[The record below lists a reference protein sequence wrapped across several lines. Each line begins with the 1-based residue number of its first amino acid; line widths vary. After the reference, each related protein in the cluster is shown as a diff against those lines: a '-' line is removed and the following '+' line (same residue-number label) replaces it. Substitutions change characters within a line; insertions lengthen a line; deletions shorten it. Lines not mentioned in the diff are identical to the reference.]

1 VASVQTELPT
11 NHAAPYVKAL
21 PTNVRQ
27 EDADKLIKACERA
40 EGRFKVIH
48 AAYNAACD
56 MQPTLFRQW
65 EALGMTM
72 KQLERDTV

>member
-1 VASVQTELPT
+1 LPFFSIRRT
-11 NHAAPYVKAL
+11 PSTVISTPPFSSADDKLKAL

-48 AAYNAACD
+48 AAYNAAYD
-56 MQPTLFRQW
+56 MQQVQSRIPF
-65 EALGMTM
+65 A
-72 KQLERDTV
+72 